1 MENGVGRKASGAVQ
15 VAVFIGTFENKVDRK
30 GRVSVPAQ
38 FRQILADQSFQ
49 GIVAFRSYRA
59 AAIEACG
66 FNFME
71 RLNDGMSTMDLFSDA
86 HDDLAATIFADSQ
99 QLPFDGDGRIILPAP
114 LAAHAGIS
122 ERAAFVGKGP
132 IFQIW
137 EPEALEAHKD
147 EARAR
152 ARSQGLTL
160 PLRPRDGGG
169 R

>member
-1 MENGVGRKASGAVQ
+1 M
-15 VAVFIGTFENKVDRK
+15 AVFIGTFENKVDRK

-38 FRQILADQSFQ
+38 FRQILA
-49 GIVAFRSYRA
+49 G
-59 AAIEACG
+59 
-66 FNFME
+66 
-71 RLNDGMSTMDLFSDA
+71 
-86 HDDLAATIFADSQ
+86 
-99 QLPFDGDGRIILPAP
+99 
-114 LAAHAGIS
+114 HAGIS

-137 EPEALEAHKD
+137 EPVALERHKE

-160 PLRPRDGGG
+160 PLRPNQGDG

>member
-1 MENGVGRKASGAVQ
+1 M
-15 VAVFIGTFENKVDRK
+15 AVFIGTFENKVDRK
-30 GRVSVPAQ
+30 GRVSVPVQ
-38 FRQILADQSFQ
+38 FRQMLAGQSFQ

-66 FNFME
+66 IDFME
-71 RLNDGMSTMDLFSDA
+71 RLNDSVSSMDLFSDA
-86 HDDLAATIFADSQ
+86 HDDLAATIFADSR
-99 QLPFDGDGRIILPAP
+99 QLPFDGDGRIVLPP
-114 LAAHAGIS
+114 RLAEQAGIG
-122 ERAAFVGKGP
+122 ERAAFVGKGS

-137 EPEALEAHKD
+137 EPDALEAHKE

-160 PLRPRDGGG
+160 PLRPDREDG

>member
-1 MENGVGRKASGAVQ
+1 M
-15 VAVFIGTFENKVDRK
+15 AVFIGTFEYKVDRK
-30 GRVSVPAQ
+30 ARVSVPAQ
-38 FRQILADQSFQ
+38 FRQLLAGQSFQ
-49 GIVAFRSYRA
+49 GIVAFRSYRV

-66 FNFME
+66 IDFME
-71 RLNDGMSTMDLFSDA
+71 RLNDSISSMDLFSDA

-99 QLPFDGDGRIILPAP
+99 QLPFDGDGRIVLPAK
-114 LAAHAGIS
+114 LAEHAGIG

-137 EPEALEAHKD
+137 APEALGRHME

-160 PLRPRDGGG
+160 PLRPNEGGS

>member
-1 MENGVGRKASGAVQ
+1 
-15 VAVFIGTFENKVDRK
+15 VFIGTFENKIDRK

-38 FRQILADQSFQ
+38 FRQTLAGQSFQ
-49 GIVAFRSYRA
+49 GIIAFRSYRA

-66 FNFME
+66 IDFME
-71 RLNDGMSTMDLFSDA
+71 RLNDSIASMDLFSDD
-86 HDDLAATIFADSQ
+86 HEDLAATIFADSQ
-99 QLPFDGDGRIILPAP
+99 QLPFDGDGRIILPP
-114 LAAHAGIS
+114 RLAEHAGIA

-137 EPEALEAHKD
+137 EPGALEAHKE
-147 EARAR
+147 EARKR

-160 PLRPRDGGG
+160 PLRPNDGNG

>member
-1 MENGVGRKASGAVQ
+1 M
-15 VAVFIGTFENKVDRK
+15 AVFIGTFENKVDRK

-38 FRQILADQSFQ
+38 FRQMLAGQSFQ

-66 FNFME
+66 IDFME
-71 RLNDGMSTMDLFSDA
+71 RLNDSVSSMDLFSDA

-99 QLPFDGDGRIILPAP
+99 QLPFDGDGRIVLPP
-114 LAAHAGIS
+114 RLAEHAGIA

-137 EPEALEAHKD
+137 EPGALEAHKED
-147 EARAR
+147 ARAR

-160 PLRPRDGGG
+160 PLRPNQEGSR
-169 R
+169 

>member
-1 MENGVGRKASGAVQ
+1 MGNGIRRETSGAAQ
-15 VAVFIGTFENKVDRK
+15 VAVFIGTFENKVDSK

-38 FRQILADQSFQ
+38 FRQILAGQSFQ
-49 GIVAFRSYRA
+49 GIVAFRSYRV

-66 FNFME
+66 IDFME
-71 RLNDGMSTMDLFSDA
+71 RLNDGMATMDLFSDA

-99 QLPFDGDGRIILPAP
+99 QLPFDGDGRIILPAQ
-114 LAAHAGIS
+114 LVAHAGIS

-137 EPEALEAHKD
+137 EPAALEAHMD

-160 PLRPRDGGG
+160 PLRPHDGGG